1 MRKISRVYTCRFSS
15 SSFSVSSDQPT
26 TSNDKKGKT
35 VNALDSGPR
44 GPNSEQLAGL
54 LFYVPE
60 FGTVGR
66 NLETTY
72 ADADSQTYQS

>member
-1 MRKISRVYTCRFSS
+1 MRKVSRVYTCRYSS

-44 GPNSEQLAGL
+44 GPNSEKLAEL